1 MTERETVLLKEFK
14 EKLDKLIELC
24 ERLKYEN
31 NQLKKSTSRLDQQ
44 IHVLNQEKEALE
56 KKNEDIKLAK
66 SLLATEENSHDARIK
81 INRIVREIDSC
92 IALINK

>member
-14 EKLDKLIELC
+14 DRLDKLIELC

-31 NQLKKSTSRLDQQ
+31 HQLIDAKLRLEEQV
-44 IHVLNQEKEALE
+44 HLLNKENEVLD
-56 KKNEDIKLAK
+56 KKNEDLKLAK
-66 SLLATEENSHDARIK
+66 SLMATDENSHNAKIR
-81 INRIVREIDSC
+81 INRIVREIDNC